1 MLKAALVA
9 GGLLLALSACGP
21 RYAYYPPSGPPPPIP
36 VDPSRVTPPPPP
48 VEAIR
53 PKV

>member
-1 MLKAALVA
+1 MLRTAFVL
-9 GGLLLALSACGP
+9 GGIALALAACGP
-21 RYAYYPPSGPPPPIP
+21 RYEYRPIDGPPPPVSPDI
-36 VDPSRVTPPPPP
+36 SRVTPPPPP